1 MQNLT
6 NVITKKVDGALGI
19 FNKALDKLN
28 SINLL
33 IASRN
38 LEIKYKMEDLQE
50 EQDFLDKEKVR
61 VRSAI
66 KKIEEIVGG

>member
-28 SINLL
+28 SINSL

-38 LEIKYKMEDLQE
+38 LEIEYKMEDLQE
-50 EQDFLDKEKVR
+50 EQDFLDNEKVR
-61 VRSAI
+61 VRNAI